1 MRKWFV
7 VWLLALLPVLPANA
21 QGDGIDLPTEWYILL
36 NSGVVQRYGLGAAG
50 VVTVTPPD
58 VYVVDFGIAPDGN
71 WIAYRTETGLYL
83 DNLSDMDD
91 APYQLEGSTAD
102 VPPLRQD
109 AGQTITWGQD
119 ALAYTTIYGARVAF
133 DIASGSPRFADIAT
147 SAVKHLSWS
156 PGGTFL
162 AAEVENNVW
171 WIYRRNGYQMD
182 LAGALP
188 SSFGTDWLDDG
199 RLVFAPAE
207 GGLYVLDLFNANRQV
222 LLAEPPQ
229 LYRQPYVRQDG
240 AILVFTRPLDDEILG
255 ETGAFIQR
263 LEPNANGVYDVV
275 ETSANAVDMSG
286 LKWAPRGELLVAF
299 RDGGLNLVVNSAEGT
314 FFVDIPVDDV
324 VAYGWGPLRPAPVRG
339 VSTPG
344 DVYFRAS
351 DPFGVL
357 QVWRLNED
365 APIMLTQAISDVNGY
380 AIKGDQLAYASGGG
394 LWMLSLNDP
403 DTPAVE
409 FAKVN
414 NTAADLSFSPDGSSL
429 VFATSN
435 VVSGGVYQVS
445 ALVQTDANGEVQLN
459 PPELIIPNTDGVDYS
474 QPSFAPNINAL
485 LVRVMDET
493 GGYYQLFDLASG
505 ELIDVGV
512 YDDAHWLADGRLL
525 AFNST
530 GVFILD
536 SVTLAAIPVY
546 TAQQETILSVS
557 LLDSGR
563 LGVLVKPDVVVGPSA
578 VVLVDVPITGGAPQ
592 ITAEPGYIF
601 NPTIA
606 RNTIFGL
613 TRAGGSIMIFDL
625 QTQTQTVLRAPLA
638 AMDWTFID

>member
-1 MRKWFV
+1 
-7 VWLLALLPVLPANA
+7 
-21 QGDGIDLPTEWYILL
+21 
-36 NSGVVQRYGLGAAG
+36 
-50 VVTVTPPD
+50 
-58 VYVVDFGIAPDGN
+58 
-71 WIAYRTETGLYL
+71 
-83 DNLSDMDD
+83 
-91 APYQLEGSTAD
+91 
-102 VPPLRQD
+102 
-109 AGQTITWGQD
+109 
-119 ALAYTTIYGARVAF
+119 
-133 DIASGSPRFADIAT
+133 
-147 SAVKHLSWS
+147 
-156 PGGTFL
+156 
-162 AAEVENNVW
+162 
-171 WIYRRNGYQMD
+171 
-182 LAGALP
+182 
-188 SSFGTDWLDDG
+188 
-199 RLVFAPAE
+199 
-207 GGLYVLDLFNANRQV
+207 
-222 LLAEPPQ
+222 
-229 LYRQPYVRQDG
+229 
-240 AILVFTRPLDDEILG
+240 
-255 ETGAFIQR
+255 
-263 LEPNANGVYDVV
+263 
-275 ETSANAVDMSG
+275 
-286 LKWAPRGELLVAF
+286 
-299 RDGGLNLVVNSAEGT
+299 
-314 FFVDIPVDDV
+314 
-324 VAYGWGPLRPAPVRG
+324 
-339 VSTPG
+339 
-344 DVYFRAS
+344 
-351 DPFGVL
+351 
-357 QVWRLNED
+357 
-365 APIMLTQAISDVNGY
+365 
-380 AIKGDQLAYASGGG
+380 
-394 LWMLSLNDP
+394 
-403 DTPAVE
+403 
-409 FAKVN
+409 
-414 NTAADLSFSPDGSSL
+414 TAADLSFSPDGSSL